1 MNHNMLFGIGETLEC
16 GWLMFGS
23 CYVHMLSGIMLSLNS
38 SSPHPHHLLMTVPG
52 FLYHFF
58 PRPGLNS

>member
-1 MNHNMLFGIGETLEC
+1 M
-16 GWLMFGS
+16 WLAYVWKF
-23 CYVHMLSGIMLSLNS
+23 YVHMPSGIMLSLNS